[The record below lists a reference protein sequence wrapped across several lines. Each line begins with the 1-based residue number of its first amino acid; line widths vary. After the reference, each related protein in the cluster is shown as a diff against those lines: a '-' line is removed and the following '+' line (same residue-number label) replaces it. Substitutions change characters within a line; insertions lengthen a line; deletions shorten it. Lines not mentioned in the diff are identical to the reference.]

1 MKVALV
7 YDRVNKWGGAERVL
21 LALHK
26 IFPDAPL
33 FTSIYSKSG
42 APWAKDFIVKTS
54 NLQNLKFMQKHN
66 EMLALLMPISFED
79 FNFDEFDLV
88 ISVTSESANGIITKP
103 GTLHVCYCLT
113 PTRYLWSGYDE
124 YFKGRFMRT
133 MSIPALKYLRR
144 WDKLSSSRPD
154 DYIAISTEVKNR
166 IKKFYDKDSEIIFP
180 PIMIDPKISKKIN
193 SEDYYLLVSRLSRLS
208 YYKKVDL
215 AIEAFNET
223 GLNLKIVGTGPLE
236 KKLKKIAN
244 KNIEFLGELTDRE
257 LSYYYERCKAL
268 IFPGLEDFGLVMAE
282 AQMFG
287 KPVIAYGAG
296 GALDIVKDGKTGK
309 LFYKQE
315 KQAIVNALK
324 SFDESVY
331 NKRDILESAKRFSFE
346 KFKSDFE
353 SYLDK
358 RIKI

>member
-1 MKVALV
+1 MKVAIV
-7 YDRVNKWGGAERVL
+7 YDRLNKWGGAERVL

-26 IFPDAPL
+26 IFPEAPL
-33 FTSIYSKSG
+33 FTSVYSKDG
-42 APWAKDFIVKTS
+42 TAWADSFDVKPS
-54 NLQNLKFMQKHN
+54 FLQNLKFMQKHN
-66 EMLALLMPISFED
+66 EMLALLMPVSFES
-79 FNFDEFDLV
+79 FNFDEYDLV

-124 YFKGRFMRT
+124 YFRGGFMKT
-133 MSIPALKYLRR
+133 MSLPALKYLRR

-180 PIMIDPKISKKIN
+180 PVMIDQKVLKKEK
-193 SEDYYLLVSRLSRLS
+193 SEDFYLLVSRLSRLS

-215 AIEAFNET
+215 AIDAFNKT
-223 GLNLKIVGTGPLE
+223 GLNLKIVGSGPLE
-236 KKLKKIAN
+236 KKLKKNARS
-244 KNIEFLGELTDRE
+244 NIEFLGHLTDDA
-257 LSYYYERCKAL
+257 LSYYYEKCKAL
-268 IFPGLEDFGLVMAE
+268 VFPGLEDFGLVMAE
-282 AQMFG
+282 AQLFG

-315 KQAIVNALK
+315 TDVLVNALK

-331 NKRDILESAKRFSFE
+331 NKRDIQESAKRFSFE
-346 KFKSDFE
+346 KFK
-353 SYLDK
+353 LDLENYISK
-358 RIKI
+358 RI

>member
-1 MKVALV
+1 MKVAIV
-7 YDRVNKWGGAERVL
+7 YDRLNKWGGAERVL

-33 FTSIYSKSG
+33 FTSVYSKDET
-42 APWAKDFIVKTS
+42 AWADEFDVRPS
-54 NLQNLKFMQKHN
+54 FLQNLKFMQKHN
-66 EMLALLMPISFED
+66 EMLALLMPISFES

-124 YFKGRFMRT
+124 YFRGNFMKT

-154 DYIAISTEVKNR
+154 DYIAISSEVKNR
-166 IKKFYDKDSEIIFP
+166 IKTFYGKDSEIIFP
-180 PIMIDPKISKKIN
+180 PVMIDQKISKKDK
-193 SEDYYLLVSRLSRLS
+193 SEDFYLLVSRLSRLS

-215 AIEAFNET
+215 AIDAFNKS
-223 GLNLKIVGTGPLE
+223 GLNLKIVGSGPLE
-236 KKLKKIAN
+236 KKLKAKAKN
-244 KNIEFLGELTDRE
+244 NIEFMGHLTDGE
-257 LSYYYERCKAL
+257 LSYYYEKCKAL

-282 AQMFG
+282 AQLFG

-296 GALDIVKDGKTGK
+296 GALDIIKDGKTGK

-315 KQAIVNALK
+315 TQALVNALK

-346 KFKSDFE
+346 KFKIDLE
-353 SYLDK
+353 SYISK
-358 RIKI
+358 RI